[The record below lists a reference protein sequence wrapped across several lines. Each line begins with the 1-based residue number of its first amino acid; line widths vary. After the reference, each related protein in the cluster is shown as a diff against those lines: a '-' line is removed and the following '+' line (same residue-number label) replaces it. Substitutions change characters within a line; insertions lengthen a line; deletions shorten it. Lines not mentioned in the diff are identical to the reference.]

1 MLRQLKSQKGMSL
14 IEAMVALV
22 VISVGLLGIA
32 ALQIVAL
39 QQNSSSQWHSQAV
52 WFSYEMSDRIKAN
65 NLVFNAYKDVDTSG
79 SYSQDCQAASCTA
92 NQMITA
98 DAQDWKQRVET
109 LPGGRGLIESSANN
123 ELVIKVMWD
132 DEGTGAT
139 GTDCSANKQTDLTC
153 YTVTL
158 LN

>member
-1 MLRQLKSQKGMSL
+1 MLRQLTSQKGMSL

-52 WFSYEMSDRIKAN
+52 WFSYEMSDRITAN
-65 NLVFNAYKDVDTSG
+65 KSVFNDYDGIDTLE
-79 SYSQDCQAASCTA
+79 SYAQDCQAGPCTA

-98 DAQDWKQRVET
+98 DAQDWKRRIET
-109 LPGGRGLIESSANN
+109 LPSGQGLIESSANN

-132 DEGTGAT
+132 DEGTGAS
-139 GTDCSANKQTDLTC
+139 GTECTDDKQTDLTC
-153 YTVTL
+153 YTVTI

>member
-1 MLRQLKSQKGMSL
+1 MKHNNQNGMSL

-39 QQNSSSQWHSQAV
+39 QQNASSQWHSQAV
-52 WFSYEMSDRIKAN
+52 WFSYEMTDRIMAN
-65 NLVFNAYKDVDTSG
+65 NSVFNAYSGIDTLG
-79 SYSQDCQAASCTA
+79 SYAQDCQAATCTA

-98 DAQDWKQRVET
+98 DAQDWQQRINN
-109 LPGGRGLIESSANN
+109 LPSGQGLIESNVNN
-123 ELVIKVMWD
+123 ELIIKVMWD

-139 GTDCSANKQTDLTC
+139 GTNCSANKQNDLTC
-153 YTVTL
+153 YTVTIID
-158 LN
+158 

>member
-1 MLRQLKSQKGMSL
+1 MLRQLTSQKGMSL

-52 WFSYEMSDRIKAN
+52 WFSYEMSDRITAN
-65 NLVFNAYKDVDTSG
+65 KSVFNDYDGIDTSG
-79 SYSQDCQAASCTA
+79 TYAQDCQAGPCTA
-92 NQMITA
+92 AQMVTA

-109 LPGGRGLIESSANN
+109 LPSGQGLIESSVNN

-132 DEGTGAT
+132 DEGTGAS
-139 GTDCSANKQTDLTC
+139 GTDCTADKQTDLTC
-153 YTVTL
+153 YTVTII
-158 LN
+158 N